1 MEGSAGSLVGG
12 RKSRT
17 WAKKA
22 QKLRNFSRESERS
35 FADSTLSSKLFNSSV
50 M

>member
-22 QKLRNFSRESERS
+22 QKLRNFSRERWEGRKWKECIT
-35 FADSTLSSKLFNSSV
+35 DR
-50 M
+50 